1 MKRIKSLIKHV
12 LIFQLVLSNEI
23 FANEMDEKIK
33 NFILDNPQVI
43 IQSLQNFEKKKED
56 EKKIENSKN
65 IELFKNKIFDSGSLY
80 EGNKSSD
87 KVIVEFFD
95 YNCSYCK
102 RAHQD
107 LKNILKKY
115 DDVKVIYKNFPI
127 LSDNSLELAKY
138 AVAISEIDQTKFIKF
153 HNFILKNKGKISKEL
168 LDDVIDDLKIDQDT
182 IKERIKNE
190 EINLKLKKDY
200 DLANNLGLRGTPAFI
215 IGNEIIFGYIGY
227 DEILSKLAQQ

>member
-1 MKRIKSLIKHV
+1 MKSFTKYLLFFFFIV
-12 LIFQLVLSNEI
+12 LNSKI
-23 FANEMDEKIK
+23 FANEIDEKIK
-33 NFILDNPQVI
+33 NYILKNPEVI
-43 IQSLQNFEKKKED
+43 IQSLQSFEKKKEE

-65 IELFKNKIFDSGSLY
+65 IDSFKNKIFDSESLY
-80 EGNKSSD
+80 EGEKLSN

-102 RAHQD
+102 RAHLD
-107 LKNILKKY
+107 LKKILKKY

-153 HNFILKNKGKISKEL
+153 HNFILTNKGQINK
-168 LDDVIDDLKIDQDT
+168 DVLSNLMDDLGIDQDN
-182 IKERIKNE
+182 IQKRITNE
-190 EINLKLKKDY
+190 EISLKLKNDY

-227 DEILSKLAQQ
+227 EEILSKLDQQ